1 MVALSLKF
9 RKFFN
14 AAIDFWRF
22 LYLFATSARHRVRL
36 LNGQASSFPYDQ
48 GYDQGYDQVCDQG
61 WDQVC
66 DVKIEVMKYDVEV

>member
-1 MVALSLKF
+1 MTMVALSLKF

-48 GYDQGYDQVCDQG
+48 GYDQVCDQG
-61 WDQVC
+61 WDQVY

>member
-48 GYDQGYDQVCDQG
+48 GYDQVCDQG
-61 WDQVC
+61 WDQVY